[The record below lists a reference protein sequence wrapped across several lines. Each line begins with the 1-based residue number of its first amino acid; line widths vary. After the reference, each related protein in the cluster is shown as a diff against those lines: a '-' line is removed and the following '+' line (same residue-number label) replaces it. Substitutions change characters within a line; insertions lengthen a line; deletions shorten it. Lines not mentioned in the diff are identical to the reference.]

1 MRGLPGQ
8 SFGIPRLHFVVDA
21 ATATQRYVQGA
32 SQGQQRFVEGVQ
44 NTSKDPTALAIAQQ
58 SKMLANVT
66 AAITSGRYARG
77 LSRVGKAGWQQAT
90 VAKAANYSVGI
101 QAGASKYE
109 AAIGPVLSQIATLQ
123 SQLASMPRATFQDSI
138 NRMVAF
144 STGLHNWAES
154 R

>member
-1 MRGLPGQ
+1 MHGLPGTTFTKPQ
-8 SFGIPRLHFVVDA
+8 LHFVVDA
-21 ATATQRYVQGA
+21 ATATQRYVAGA
-32 SQGQQRFVEGVQ
+32 AQGQQRFVEGVQ

-58 SKMLANVT
+58 QKMLTNVT
-66 AAITSGRYARG
+66 QAITSGKYARG
-77 LSRVGKAGWQQAT
+77 LSRVGKAGWQAAT

-109 AAIGPVLSQIATLQ
+109 AAIGPVLSQISTLQ
-123 SQLASMPRATFQDSI
+123 GQLASMPRSTFQDSI

-144 STGLHNWAES
+144 STGLHNWAQS

>member
-8 SFGIPRLHFVVDA
+8 TFGIFTAHHVVDA
-21 ATATQRYVQGA
+21 ATATQRWQQGA

-44 NTSKDPTALAIAQQ
+44 ATTKDPTALAIAAQN
-58 SKMLANVT
+58 KMLQNVT

-77 LSRVGKAGWQQAT
+77 LSRVGKTGWQQAT
-90 VAKAANYSVGI
+90 VAKAANYAVGI
-101 QAGASKYE
+101 NASASKYE
-109 AAIGPVLSQIATLQ
+109 AAIGPVLQQIGSLQQQIASMPSATLQ
-123 SQLASMPRATFQDSI
+123 DNI

-144 STGLHNWAES
+144 ATGLHNWAQS

>member
-1 MRGLPGQ
+1 MRGIPG
-8 SFGIPRLHFVVDA
+8 SGFGVPMFNYIVDA
-21 ATATQRYVQGA
+21 ATAAQRWQQGA
-32 SQGQQRFVEGVQ
+32 AQGQQRFIEGVQ

-77 LSRVGKAGWQQAT
+77 LSRVGKSGWQQAT
-90 VAKAANYSVGI
+90 VAKANNYSTGI
-101 QAGASKYE
+101 NASGPKYE

-123 SQLASMPRATFQDSI
+123 GQIATMPRNTIEDSAA
-138 NRMVAF
+138 RARAFMV
-144 STGLHNWAES
+144 GLHNWAQS

>member
-1 MRGLPGQ
+1 ML
-8 SFGIPRLHFVVDA
+8 GIPGSTFAKPQFHYVVDA
-21 ATATQRYVQGA
+21 ATAAQRYVQGA

-58 SKMLANVT
+58 NKMLANVT

-123 SQLASMPRATFQDSI
+123 GQLQSMPRATFQDSLA
-138 NRMVAF
+138 RMVAF
-144 STGLHNWAES
+144 STGLHNWAQS